1 MNTST
6 PTNSSSAGSESDRL
20 TKTSCHT
27 SFGVIDL
34 LNPKADDIHEYD
46 IARTLSRIPLFNGL
60 TGDKGS
66 YSVAQRCVIGADA
79 MYGATKA
86 RELALRFLLRYANAA
101 FLGDITRA
109 FQNCFGSDFSER
121 LETIT
126 NKWDEVIYQ
135 KFGLTSPK
143 SFLESINTISYHK
156 IDFSSPP
163 SFPAPIPPLK
173 NVDLVSETDCLLQQY
188 EYKAFF
194 CKYENEPLISP
205 IGVFD
210 KPAFMPVI
218 SPIELFNKPAFT
230 ETIRLGL
237 AETWPSV
244 VAEDRFLACLL
255 RYT

>member
-1 MNTST
+1 MNTTT
-6 PTNSSSAGSESDRL
+6 PTDSSSAGSESDRL

-46 IARTLSRIPLFNGL
+46 IARTLSMIPLFNGL

-101 FLGDITRA
+101 FLGYIPRP

-135 KFGLTSPK
+135 KFGLTSPR
-143 SFLESINTISYHK
+143 SFLESIN
-156 IDFSSPP
+156 
-163 SFPAPIPPLK
+163 A
-173 NVDLVSETDCLLQQY
+173 DLASEMDCLLQQY
-188 EYKAFF
+188 EYEAFF
-194 CKYENEPLISP
+194 CKYENKPLISR

-218 SPIELFNKPAFT
+218 SPIELFNKPEFT

>member
-1 MNTST
+1 MNTTT
-6 PTNSSSAGSESDRL
+6 PTDSSSAGSESDRL

-46 IARTLSRIPLFNGL
+46 IARTLSMIPLFNGL

-101 FLGDITRA
+101 FLGYIPRP

-135 KFGLTSPK
+135 KFGLTSPR
-143 SFLESINTISYHK
+143 SFLESINT
-156 IDFSSPP
+156 
-163 SFPAPIPPLK
+163 
-173 NVDLVSETDCLLQQY
+173 DLASEMDCLLQQY
-188 EYKAFF
+188 EYEAFF
-194 CKYENEPLISP
+194 CKYENKPLISR

-218 SPIELFNKPAFT
+218 SPIELFNKPEFT